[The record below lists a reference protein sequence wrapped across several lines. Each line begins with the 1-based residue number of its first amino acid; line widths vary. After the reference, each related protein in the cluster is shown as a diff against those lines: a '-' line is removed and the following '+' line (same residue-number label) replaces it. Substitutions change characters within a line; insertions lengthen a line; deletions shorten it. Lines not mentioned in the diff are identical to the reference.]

1 MVLLFCSLLSHDL
14 QLSLGW
20 FAAECEVSGISQLA
34 PPGLRPWYS
43 VRKQWS
49 AHSRQGTRC
58 CLKWRHLSVLLMSE
72 GEWGESLTDRLVQ
85 HLQSLGLIRSGEE
98 SFDLWVDPCSY
109 PHLQAVFQRK
119 NKKLSYSREAWSRVE
134 CLLDT
139 SKAPGHAEELPSL
152 VWLVCL
158 FQLFYLLVK
167 MTLNDHTYVHNC
179 IFTKNNSSCQSFFL

>member
-1 MVLLFCSLLSHDL
+1 
-14 QLSLGW
+14 
-20 FAAECEVSGISQLA
+20 
-34 PPGLRPWYS
+34 
-43 VRKQWS
+43 
-49 AHSRQGTRC
+49 
-58 CLKWRHLSVLLMSE
+58 MSE

-98 SFDLWVDPCSY
+98 SFDLRVDPCSY

-179 IFTKNNSSCQSFFL
+179 IFTKNNSSCQSFFLSITFKTANNVWDQIVYNIIILLLWLLLTVNSFWSPQGPHLVIHVCSICL